1 MWTCQ
6 CPKTKRGRNKST
18 KQWKVIILLLVT
30 LPLSRI
36 VGVMVME
43 MAMVITDAMVTE
55 KEWLLRVSVLLPDS
69 EAVLSSGFS
78 PLPMDS
84 TTHRRLDKRRQR
96 MLVREIPRQ

>member
-55 KEWLLRVSVLLPDS
+55 KEDLAMRTLPFTIEQMLLFLRCFN
-69 EAVLSSGFS
+69 LSWGDLKMEFYEE
-78 PLPMDS
+78 D
-84 TTHRRLDKRRQR
+84 DY
-96 MLVREIPRQ
+96 

>member
-43 MAMVITDAMVTE
+43 MAIDRSAN
-55 KEWLLRVSVLLPDS
+55 KESRRALARCIRREMKKAHNKGCYGLILTMLLDWLAIR
-69 EAVLSSGFS
+69 
-78 PLPMDS
+78 
-84 TTHRRLDKRRQR
+84 
-96 MLVREIPRQ
+96 